1 MTRFAR
7 AFGYLFVGVGLAGFA
22 LGTTFYSAAGVT
34 ACGVVLLYLHR
45 KEPA

>member
-1 MTRFAR
+1 MTQLWRGV
-7 AFGYLFVGVGLAGFA
+7 GYLFVGVGIAGLA
-22 LGTTFYSAAGVT
+22 LGTTFYSAAGLT